1 MGRWDEGRWKKPRSR
16 SFILLWVLR
25 EVPLKRKKS
34 TGGLFRGADQFS
46 EDVGL
51 LVRVLVPDVGTVAVL
66 GTEWIFF
73 GLPTEKGESRVC
85 QYEITGLEGKMRLIS

>member
-1 MGRWDEGRWKKPRSR
+1 M
-16 SFILLWVLR
+16 
-25 EVPLKRKKS
+25 PLKRKKS
-34 TGGLFRGADQFS
+34 TGGLFRGADQFND
-46 EDVGL
+46 DVEL

-73 GLPTEKGESRVC
+73 GLPTEIVKSRVS